1 MPDHDYANPPTST
14 ADQLESL
21 KQYTKKLEDQLAA
34 VCSKRFGINRFTH
47 DQDLIQFYTGFRT
60 YDDFISTFN
69 ALKPTAVNMVRWSQ
83 VQRHRSSNAEN
94 PQIKSDIFRDESIPL
109 IDQFFMFLCR
119 IRQGFFEVDLAV
131 RFDVSVSSVSRIL
144 VTWANYLYV
153 MLGML
158 PIWQERAA
166 INKVMPECFKSTY
179 PNTRVILDCTEI
191 RVQTPSSKTR
201 NSEMYSHYKSHS
213 TMKGLIGITPDGMIS
228 FVSALYTGS
237 VSDKEIT
244 KQCGILDLLDVGDD
258 VMADKGFVIQDLLTP
273 KGAKLIIP
281 PFLRE
286 KGQFSRRE
294 VKETQE
300 IARLRIH
307 IERAIRR
314 CKEYHIFDSVI
325 PLTLAG
331 SINQVWTVCCLLTNF
346 YGKLF

>member
-1 MPDHDYANPPTST
+1 MAQHCCVPTCSNDSRYPSGRNLSFHNIPKDQDLRKRWIISIRRDEGPLFKVTDSTHVCSAHFNENSYQRTLTGIRRLKKGAVPTIFSWKEKKERQPPRKRTRSYSYEDNLTDISSGPDHSSEDVTTTPAPMPDHDYANPPTST

-94 PQIKSDIFRDESIPL
+94 PQLKS
-109 IDQFFMFLCR
+109 
-119 IRQGFFEVDLAV
+119 
-131 RFDVSVSSVSRIL
+131 
-144 VTWANYLYV
+144 
-153 MLGML
+153 
-158 PIWQERAA
+158 
-166 INKVMPECFKSTY
+166 
-179 PNTRVILDCTEI
+179 
-191 RVQTPSSKTR
+191 
-201 NSEMYSHYKSHS
+201 
-213 TMKGLIGITPDGMIS
+213 
-228 FVSALYTGS
+228 S

-314 CKEYHIFDSVI
+314 CKYFSSVI
-325 PLTLAG
+325 ESTLDGHFISSKPNAG
-331 SINQVWTVCCLLTNF
+331 RDVGS
-346 YGKLF
+346 